1 MDDPIAHRLQQ
12 VAGSHVNGSF
22 RIQEST
28 VNELLRRG
36 PAPLS
41 ACDVAIAAGNRIVVR
56 YGMLHATA
64 TIDGYDAGPS
74 PRLRLTLASLVV
86 ALALRAWL
94 RQPYVQASGR
104 QVEVAIA
111 AVPALAPYAAIWP
124 HVRRVHIETAPARAR
139 VDVEVFVGE

>member
-1 MDDPIAHRLQQ
+1 MDGGIAHRLRQL
-12 VAGSHVNGSF
+12 AGTHVDGSF
-22 RIQEST
+22 QIEAST
-28 VNELLRRG
+28 LNELVRLS

-41 ACDVAIAAGNRIVVR
+41 ACEIEIAGGNRVVVR

-64 TIDGYDAGPS
+64 TIDGYEAGPS

-94 RQPYVQASGR
+94 RQPYVHASGR
-104 QVEVAIA
+104 QVEVEIA

-139 VDVEVFVGE
+139 VDVEILVGE